1 MADYRPT
8 RLAVAAPE
16 RPVDLLKSLV
26 RF

>member
-16 RPVDLLKSLV
+16 RPVDLLKSQV